1 MLRQEKCCCYRCW
14 CLACR
19 RWVCWWSVLWLC
31 SVNAEAACVC
41 CWRMLFLCMQM
52 LRLLMTCAVDLHAD
66 AACVVDVC
74 CCCSPCLATHLR
86 RYWKV
91 IAFLNFTALHLSF
104 QKLYC
109 FNDSSFLRFIYNHVL
124 VLFAAKFKYPICNY
138 SCSELHNVLHVT
150 MSKNTNIQSITIYC
164 TYKYC

>member
-1 MLRQEKCCCYRCW
+1 MLLLRVYWLWVMLRQEKCCCYGCW

-31 SVNAEAACVC
+31 TVNAEAACVC

-109 FNDSSFLRFIYNHVL
+109 FVGFEDMCLHKMYKFFSENFLLTRL
-124 VLFAAKFKYPICNY
+124 VILPKLRLKIKLAKQQ
-138 SCSELHNVLHVT
+138 NV
-150 MSKNTNIQSITIYC
+150 S
-164 TYKYC
+164 